1 MNKFP
6 KFTLAWVT
14 CAGEKITKIGE
25 GGKILFVKHPKR
37 GWEIPGGHLL
47 QDETPE
53 QAIIRELKEETGC
66 DGKLIA
72 WNKEYYP
79 EGWVGHVV
87 VEDNEEKIFWNVDD
101 ENVSEVRWWT
111 QIPPLIE
118 WTKEEFED
126 LSDWCFNL

>member
-1 MNKFP
+1 MQ
-6 KFTLAWVT
+6 V
-14 CAGEKITKIGE
+14 KITKIGE
-25 GGKILFVKHPKR
+25 GSKILFVKHPKR

-79 EGWVGHVV
+79 EGWL
-87 VEDNEEKIFWNVDD
+87 DMLWLKIPKKRYFGM
-101 ENVSEVRWWT
+101 SMM
-111 QIPPLIE
+111 
-118 WTKEEFED
+118 KM
-126 LSDWCFNL
+126 

>member
-1 MNKFP
+1 MMP
-6 KFTLAWVT
+6 KFVLAW
-14 CAGEKITKIGE
+14 ITSSLE
-25 GGKILFVKHPKR
+25 DSQTLQTGGHVVFVRHPER

-87 VEDNEEKIFWNVDD
+87 VEDTKEKIFWNVDD

-126 LSDWCFNL
+126 LSDWCLSL